1 VEFPEQLQQAFK
13 GTYELVRTLGAGGMA
28 TVYLAHDLR
37 HGRDVALK
45 VLHPDLGSALGP
57 ERFQREIRLAAR
69 LQHPHILTVL
79 DSGENAGRLWF
90 TMPYVEGES
99 LRDRLTRERQL
110 PIADAVRIA
119 TQAAQALQ
127 YAHQHGVIHRDIKP
141 ENLLLTEDGSTL
153 VADFGIARSLTPGG
167 SRLTE
172 TGLTLG
178 TPAYMSPEQASG
190 ESDVSALSDIYS
202 LGTVLYEMLAGEPPF
217 TGPTAQAVIAKRFT
231 STPPDVRLAR
241 PTVPEPIALAVAQSL
256 AIVPADRFGSAADFA
271 RALASSSA
279 SGATTSAA
287 IPTASVS
294 TPVPPADQ
302 TSSASTN
309 GSPSRFRT
317 RRPLF
322 ATLVLGVAIGLGLL
336 FGWSRYRSNERP
348 SGLRLVAV
356 LPFQN
361 MGDSA
366 DAYFADG
373 ITDAVRGKLTSM
385 PGLQVTA
392 SSSSGEYRHS
402 PKTPQQIARELG
414 VDYLLIGK
422 VRWAKSADGT
432 SRVQVSP
439 ELIKAAN
446 ASSAW
451 QESFDANLTD
461 VFKVQTDIASRV
473 ASALNVAMG
482 DSAQRRLV
490 ERPTAN
496 LAAYDAFLRGDAMSG
511 NLSVLDPTTLR
522 KAAELYEQA
531 TALDPEFALAWS
543 RLARTYGLMYTN
555 GVPSQEMGERTRRA
569 AERALAL
576 SPERS
581 DGHLALGD
589 YYSEVMFDFKR
600 AADEYAEG
608 LRRSPSDV
616 DLLNAAAINLQ
627 SLGQWDSALLSLRR
641 AVTLDPRSVA
651 PGRRLGF
658 TLLRLRR
665 YPEAIA
671 ATDRVLALVRDN
683 LGVVETRAMIEL
695 AKGDLA
701 AAHAVVSTVA
711 TRTEP
716 TALVAYLGN
725 YWDLYWL
732 LDDSQQQLLL
742 RLSPSPFD
750 DDRSAWGIVL
760 AETYQLRGD
769 SVRMRA
775 YADSARLAIEKI
787 LESTPN
793 DAQRRVFHGLA
804 LAYLGK
810 HAEAIREGEKA
821 VALLPI
827 SKDGFTGPYIEHLL
841 VRIYMLAGQKEKA
854 LDHLEPLLE
863 VPYHLSPGWLRI
875 DPTFAPLRSEPRFQ
889 KMIAATS

>member
-1 VEFPEQLQQAFK
+1 MELPEQLQESFK

-90 TMPYVEGES
+90 TMPFVEGES
-99 LRDRLTRERQL
+99 LRDRLLRERQL
-110 PIADAVRIA
+110 PVVDAVRIA
-119 TQAAQALQ
+119 TQAAQALR

-141 ENLLLTEDGSTL
+141 ENLLLTEDGNTL
-153 VADFGIARSLTPGG
+153 VADFGIARSLSPGG

-172 TGLTLG
+172 TGLALG

-190 ESDVSALSDIYS
+190 ESDVGALSDIYS
-202 LGTVLYEMLAGEPPF
+202 LGIVLYEMLAGEPPF
-217 TGPTAQAVIAKRFT
+217 TGPTSAAVIAKRFT
-231 STPPDVRLAR
+231 GTAPDVRQAR
-241 PTVPEPIALAVAQSL
+241 PTVPEPIALAIAQAL
-256 AIVPADRFGSAADFA
+256 AIVPADRFATAADFA
-271 RALASSSA
+271 RALASPA
-279 SGATTSAA
+279 LSGVTAA
-287 IPTASVS
+287 APS
-294 TPVPPADQ
+294 P
-302 TSSASTN
+302 ASTSPLAPAAN
-309 GSPSRFRT
+309 RTTGSTANESPLRSRT

-385 PGLQVTA
+385 TGLQVTA
-392 SSSSGEYRHS
+392 SSSSSEYRHTTKS
-402 PKTPQQIARELG
+402 PQQIARELG

-422 VRWAKSADGT
+422 VRWAKAADGT

-439 ELIKAAN
+439 ELIKAAS

-461 VFKVQTDIASRV
+461 VFRVQTDIASRV
-473 ASALNVAMG
+473 AAALNVALS
-482 DSAQRRLV
+482 DSTQRRIV
-490 ERPTAN
+490 ERPTTN
-496 LAAYDAFLRGDAMSG
+496 LAAYDAFLRGDATSG
-511 NLSVLDPTTLR
+511 NLSVLDPMTLR

-531 TALDPEFALAWS
+531 TALDPNFALAWS

-555 GVPSQEMGERTRRA
+555 GVPSQETAELTRRA
-569 AERALAL
+569 ADRALVLA
-576 SPERS
+576 PERS

-589 YYSEVMFDFKR
+589 YYSEVMVDFRR

-627 SLGQWDSALLSLRR
+627 SLGQWDSALVSLSR

-658 TLLRLRR
+658 TLMRLRR
-665 YPEAIA
+665 YPEASA
-671 ATDRVLALVRDN
+671 ATDRVLALAPDN
-683 LGVVETRAMIEL
+683 IGVVETRAMIEL
-695 AKGDLA
+695 GKGDLGAARAVISA
-701 AAHAVVSTVA
+701 AAP
-711 TRTEP
+711 RLEP

-732 LDDSQQQLLL
+732 LDDAQQQLLL

-769 SVRMRA
+769 SLRTRA

-810 HAEAIREGEKA
+810 HAEAIREGERA
-821 VALLPI
+821 AALLPI
-827 SKDGFTGPYIEHLL
+827 SKDGFTGPYIQQLL
-841 VRIYMLAGQKEKA
+841 VRIYMLTGEKEKA
-854 LDHLEPLLE
+854 LDHLEPLLK

-875 DPTFAPLRSEPRFQ
+875 DPTFAPLKSEPRFQ
-889 KMIAATS
+889 KMVAGTS